1 MEVRKEGGDG
11 SFYLLSCPPYSRA
24 GIHLESRPGRDPRM
38 PGLGDNTLLTASPP
52 SLHCISLPSSLPL
65 PSRVPGSRQSGVS
78 HSTTYVSHPDFSIR
92 SPISFLL
99 PSCST
104 SVTPLLLPQASP
116 RPASIKPVAR
126 HGLHATCF
134 ATAPSQIPLERKRG
148 VVAESCATFRRP
160 EVAEDHGVDKGADRS
175 KGGMCIVGVWV
186 LVLQSVSGLQEEE
199 K

>member
-1 MEVRKEGGDG
+1 
-11 SFYLLSCPPYSRA
+11 
-24 GIHLESRPGRDPRM
+24 M

-52 SLHCISLPSSLPL
+52 SLHCVSPLPSLPL
-65 PSRVPGSRQSGVS
+65 PSCAPGNRQSGVS

-99 PSCST
+99 SSCST
-104 SVTPLLLPQASP
+104 PVTPLLLPQASP

-126 HGLHATCF
+126 HDLHATCF
-134 ATAPSQIPLERKRG
+134 ATAPSQIPLEPKRG
-148 VVAESCATFRRP
+148 SSRSHVPLSDGLRF
-160 EVAEDHGVDKGADRS
+160 AEDHGVDKSADRS
-175 KGGMCIVGVWV
+175 KGEMCIVGVWV